1 MPLHQQRTRNS
12 IPPRRRRDRSR
23 HPQTLQHNPELLVI
37 RPAAAPTGL
46 NHLEPLNLSTLLIDV
61 HKDCYKSIN
70 KTKQGGRHRR
80 ETPLNWYFNRRF
92 AQAWSFAISMDG
104 WIGDGASDCSLLS
117 FLLGRGCATAVRP
130 CGQIRRI
137 AYRSRVCACWR

>member
-46 NHLEPLNLSTLLIDV
+46 NYLEPFNLSTVLIDV

-80 ETPLNWYFNRRF
+80 ETVDLRSPP
-92 AQAWSFAISMDG
+92 M
-104 WIGDGASDCSLLS
+104 GATSYANSCES
-117 FLLGRGCATAVRP
+117 RP
-130 CGQIRRI
+130 CANAR
-137 AYRSRVCACWR
+137 

>member
-1 MPLHQQRTRNS
+1 MPPHQQRTRNS

-46 NHLEPLNLSTLLIDV
+46 NHLEPFNLSTVLIDV

-80 ETPLNWYFNRRF
+80 ETTDAPSLAFNRVKL
-92 AQAWSFAISMDG
+92 ALNDQADIRHD
-104 WIGDGASDCSLLS
+104 
-117 FLLGRGCATAVRP
+117 AT
-130 CGQIRRI
+130 
-137 AYRSRVCACWR
+137 

>member
-23 HPQTLQHNPELLVI
+23 HPQTLQHNPERLVI

-46 NHLEPLNLSTLLIDV
+46 NYLEPFNLSTVLIDV

-80 ETPLNWYFNRRF
+80 ETVVLATAALNWFPGRAPRASSVAPPVTMSSRF
-92 AQAWSFAISMDG
+92 STAQPKW
-104 WIGDGASDCSLLS
+104 LS
-117 FLLGRGCATAVRP
+117 A
-130 CGQIRRI
+130 
-137 AYRSRVCACWR
+137 

>member
-46 NHLEPLNLSTLLIDV
+46 NYLEPFNLSTVLIDV

-80 ETPLNWYFNRRF
+80 ETTNTSPANGSRPSPSCTSNAKPCMPLR
-92 AQAWSFAISMDG
+92 IS
-104 WIGDGASDCSLLS
+104 
-117 FLLGRGCATAVRP
+117 V
-130 CGQIRRI
+130 
-137 AYRSRVCACWR
+137 

>member
-46 NHLEPLNLSTLLIDV
+46 NYLEPFNLSTVLIDV

-80 ETPLNWYFNRRF
+80 ETVTLALLWEEYRGHYP
-92 AQAWSFAISMDG
+92 DG
-104 WIGDGASDCSLLS
+104 YGYS
-117 FLLGRGCATAVRP
+117 
-130 CGQIRRI
+130 
-137 AYRSRVCACWR
+137 

>member
-46 NHLEPLNLSTLLIDV
+46 NHLEPLNLSTVLIDV

-80 ETPLNWYFNRRF
+80 ETLNAALPPDIDGPGVLAAAGTFSPIVIGPELLAVQDRARRARF
-92 AQAWSFAISMDG
+92 IVDARD
-104 WIGDGASDCSLLS
+104 
-117 FLLGRGCATAVRP
+117 AVVM
-130 CGQIRRI
+130 
-137 AYRSRVCACWR
+137 S